1 MALVGLLSGL
11 LLAGCVGNKNPAISE
26 RILAFGTLI
35 DVTIVGAT
43 KAEAK
48 AAMEQLQGL
57 FTQLHRDWHAW
68 EQGPV
73 QQINAR
79 LRAGESL
86 VPSPVVAPLLRLS
99 IPLAEDSDH
108 LFNPAVGD
116 LIDLWGFQG
125 KPGTCDHLPDDKTI
139 KALVAKNPRLSD
151 LSWQGDE
158 LSSGN
163 PALRLDFGAVGKGYG
178 VDLAIE
184 RLRGLGIEHAMVNA
198 GGDLRAIGNRS
209 GRPWRIGIKHPDGSV
224 LGALEI
230 SGDESVFTSG
240 NYERQYR
247 CNGQLYHHIIDPRTG
262 YPARGTD
269 SVTVIHKNAATAD
282 AAATALFIAGPER
295 WQEIAQRMGIS
306 EVALLD
312 DQGHLYLTPQMERRL
327 KLLNT
332 KVRLSVVSPREG
344 G

>member
-11 LLAGCVGNKNPAISE
+11 LLTGCVGNKNPATSE

-43 KAEAK
+43 KAETK
-48 AAMEQLQGL
+48 AAMEQMHAL
-57 FTQLHRDWHAW
+57 FDQLHRDWHAW
-68 EQGPV
+68 ETGPLTELN
-73 QQINAR
+73 QR
-79 LRAGESL
+79 LRAGERVRPDPQL
-86 VPSPVVAPLLRLS
+86 LPLIRLS
-99 IPLAEDSDH
+99 IPLAEAADH
-108 LFNPAVGD
+108 LFNPAVAD

-125 KPGTCDHLPDDKTI
+125 KSGACDQLPDENTV

-151 LSWQGDE
+151 LSWRGDE
-158 LSSGN
+158 LGSSN

-178 VDLAIE
+178 VDLAIA
-184 RLRGLGIEHAMVNA
+184 RLRELGVQHAMVNA

-209 GRPWRIGIKHPDGSV
+209 GRPWRVGIKHPDGSV
-224 LGALEI
+224 LGALEV

-269 SVTVIHKNAATAD
+269 SVTVIHKDAATAD

-295 WQEIAQRMGIS
+295 WREIAQRMGIS
-306 EVALLD
+306 AVALLD
-312 DQGHLYLTPQMERRL
+312 DQGHLYLTPQMEQRL
-327 KLLNT
+327 KLLNS
-332 KVRLSVVSPREG
+332 KVRLRLVP
-344 G
+344 